1 MNKTANG
8 LVEYVKAQLGKPY
21 WYGTFGQA
29 ASRSLYDQKKNQYP
43 SYYKWDYAGEV
54 AKVHDCV
61 GLIKGYLWCDSA
73 EDNTPAYNSAQDKS
87 ANRMRDAC
95 QVEGTMDTMPDIP
108 GVLVF
113 MNRHVGVYI
122 GNGDV
127 IEARGHAYGV
137 VKTKLNARAWTSWG
151 YCPYITY
158 ETPAPAPAEGTYTLE
173 QFIREVQAAVGA
185 KVDGKAGPETI
196 GKTVTVSRYKNRTH
210 AVVKPIQKRLY
221 ALGYTEVG
229 EADGKAGPKFEQ
241 AVKRYQR
248 DNGRNVDGEITAKQI
263 TWRKLLGME

>member
-1 MNKTANG
+1 MTKTAKG
-8 LVEYVKAQLGKPY
+8 LVEYAKAQLGRPY

-29 ASRSLYDQKKNQYP
+29 AGRSLYDQKKSQYP
-43 SYYKWDYAGEV
+43 GYYEWNYAGET

-61 GLIKGYLWCDSA
+61 GLIKGYLWCDSPD
-73 EDNTPAYNSAQDKS
+73 DNTPAYNAAQDLS
-87 ANRMRDAC
+87 ANMMRDAC
-95 QVEGTMDTMPDIP
+95 RTKGAMETMPDVP

-122 GNGDV
+122 GNGEV
-127 IEARGHAYGV
+127 VEARGHAYGV

-151 YCPYITY
+151 YCPYVEY
-158 ETPAPAPAEGTYTLE
+158 EAPAAAAPTYTQE
-173 QFIREVQAAVGA
+173 QFVRDVQAAIGA

-210 AVVKPIQKRLY
+210 AVVKPIQKWLH

-229 EADGKAGPKFEQ
+229 EADGKAGPKFDA
-241 AVKRYQR
+241 AVKHYQK
-248 DNGRNVDGEITAKQI
+248 DHGRKVDGEITAKNI